1 MKKTLQ
7 FTFLFCIGIVV
18 FTAFQIKLHQA
29 DSVYKTGDVIF
40 QNSHSAQS
48 EAIKLATHSRFS
60 HVGMIVVKNNQ
71 PFVLEA
77 VEPVSLTPLKAW
89 IARGD
94 KQYYEI
100 KRPKKLLP
108 ENAGI
113 QKKLD
118 SLQKIYLSKHYDIPF
133 QWTDDKLYC
142 SELVWKV
149 YKHVYG
155 VELCPT
161 RAMKDFDLSSPLVQ
175 MALKQRY
182 GDHIPMDE
190 QVVSPEDLYQS
201 SLLESVK

>member
-7 FTFLFCIGIVV
+7 FTLLFFLGIIV
-18 FTAFQIKLHQA
+18 FTAFQVKIYQT
-29 DSVYKTGDVIF
+29 DPVYKTGDIIF
-40 QNSHSAQS
+40 QNSHSSQS
-48 EAIKLATHSRFS
+48 EAIKLATHSKFS
-60 HVGMIVVKNNQ
+60 HVGMIVLKNNQ
-71 PFVLEA
+71 PYVLEA

-94 KQYYEI
+94 RHYFEI

-108 ENAGI
+108 ETPLI

-133 QWTDDKLYC
+133 QWTDEKLYC

-149 YKHVYG
+149 YQQVYG
-155 VELCPT
+155 IELCPT

-201 SLLESVK
+201 TLLQSLK